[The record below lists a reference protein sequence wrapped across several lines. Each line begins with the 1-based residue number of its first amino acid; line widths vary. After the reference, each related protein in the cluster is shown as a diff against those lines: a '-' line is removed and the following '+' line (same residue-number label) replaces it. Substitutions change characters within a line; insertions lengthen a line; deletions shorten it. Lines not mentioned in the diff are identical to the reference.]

1 MSLVSNSNNL
11 KNNNGRTMTF
21 THKIQHSPSHIDK
34 TQMSQERSN
43 TSIIPI
49 INENLNLMQINQN
62 NNTKEIAKANNNKFS
77 IEFSGDDS
85 FIHNIE
91 MNISKLRKSL
101 SFRFKAQNN
110 INNNYCHTPL
120 QHSTT
125 NLKCNYPFNIKN
137 KNTVYTFTHVSK
149 REGSLYNNNSHINKV
164 RTANNVYSP
173 KSSSEK
179 TQKDNCTNKMIFP
192 FYGNIKPLLQCFI
205 CGFYKSPYVIIDYEL
220 ISTKQCFHIICS
232 KCAKNYYEEQ
242 IEQGHCS
249 KKCPKYSCNAEFE
262 IEELKQIVSSHH
274 YNSLLTRTKSIT
286 IKGKTTSSEEVSNN
300 KITLKSNNFL
310 SEKHV
315 IDLVEKEQVIFEEYL
330 RLKSIICFKCQKPA
344 LFGKNC
350 RDYVKCLNCELLICK
365 YCSKE
370 YNDDHLNI
378 RSDTYCKVYFRTNKI
393 IKKIPVQKQAQYQL
407 AFFIVGYLFLLVG
420 IPKKLLSVIYKEN
433 STHNIKRKT
442 RDIILYYVLFT
453 ILFCV
458 NIIFFVMFTPF
469 YPLLLNIFD

>member
-1 MSLVSNSNNL
+1 
-11 KNNNGRTMTF
+11 
-21 THKIQHSPSHIDK
+21 
-34 TQMSQERSN
+34 
-43 TSIIPI
+43 
-49 INENLNLMQINQN
+49 
-62 NNTKEIAKANNNKFS
+62 
-77 IEFSGDDS
+77 
-85 FIHNIE
+85 
-91 MNISKLRKSL
+91 
-101 SFRFKAQNN
+101 
-110 INNNYCHTPL
+110 
-120 QHSTT
+120 
-125 NLKCNYPFNIKN
+125 
-137 KNTVYTFTHVSK
+137 
-149 REGSLYNNNSHINKV
+149 
-164 RTANNVYSP
+164 
-173 KSSSEK
+173 
-179 TQKDNCTNKMIFP
+179 MIFP

-220 ISTKQCFHIICS
+220 MSTKQCFHIICS

-249 KKCPKYSCNAEFE
+249 KKCPKYSCNAEFA

-274 YNSLLTRTKSIT
+274 YNSLLTRTKSLT
-286 IKGKTTSSEEVSNN
+286 TKGKTTSSEEVSNN

-458 NIIFFVMFTPF
+458 NVIFFVMFTPF